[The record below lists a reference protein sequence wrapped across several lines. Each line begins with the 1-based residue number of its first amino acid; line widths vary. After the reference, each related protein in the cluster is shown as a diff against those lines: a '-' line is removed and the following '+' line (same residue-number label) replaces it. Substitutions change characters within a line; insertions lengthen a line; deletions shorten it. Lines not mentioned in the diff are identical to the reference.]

1 MRIACCSVVYEI
13 KWAFMEKSFWIVFKI
28 QGRNH
33 RIVDGIKTFCFLLIL
48 LGLSSKTSAEQ
59 VKVERKFDFNI
70 PQQTV
75 SAALIEFA
83 EQADLTLVF
92 PDELVQGK
100 SANAVIGR
108 FTLQEG
114 VEILLAGTELNPK
127 FSKRNILSILKEE
140 KTTNKKVKL
149 GLFPSIFS
157 AFSGGVNAQDSSVG
171 ALEQDAFTVEEI
183 IVTAFKRGEQVL
195 LDVPASVSVFSGDE
209 LADTGSYNLQD
220 FLQMAPGITIQ
231 NNGLSNQAQIRGVA
245 SVLGTST
252 VGYYIDESP
261 FAFVGSNITPD
272 SRAFDLE
279 RMEVLRGPQGTLY
292 GQGSVAGVIRMITK
306 NPSLNDTEFVAD
318 ISGSST
324 EDGGNNQLYNVAF
337 GVPLIEDKVAIR
349 VTGISEDLA
358 GWVDGQPGESF
369 DFFGQPTNN
378 FSGQD
383 LNDQQHKSLRI
394 KLLALTSERSTLTA
408 QYWDSDTDFG
418 NPDQSF
424 EDRTATIPIKNPV
437 SNKYKYAYVNYEY
450 EFDNFNFMSNTSYT
464 DAAVSNHGEFFGTDI
479 FTLTDNK
486 GWTQEMRFSSAGD
499 GPFQWIVGGM
509 YQKLDSNLLQDLD
522 QRINDAFGFPDAVQ
536 SDDTTNSA
544 VFADGT
550 YTFNDQWDVSIGGRY
565 FKDERA
571 TIDLSGATPAD
582 PNVQKFSDFSPRLN
596 VAFHPNDRSTIWF
609 QAAKGFRSGLN
620 QFPVTFFLAEPFGID
635 VPAGAEEEDLWTY
648 ELGYKS
654 EFNDGKVLLEAA
666 VFHNEW
672 DNLQQSAPV
681 ILQTLNAILNAGSAT
696 STGAE
701 LGLTFKP
708 NERLSVGGNVSWNDS
723 KYGEDVS
730 VSAIDIATGDTVP
743 VLVFPKDQ
751 RLANVPE
758 WTASLW
764 ADYRWPLEFGNG
776 AWEGYF
782 HADAQYRDVI
792 TNADGAGG
800 SLLSDDSL
808 VTRARIGIDNE
819 TWGVFLYANNLF
831 DEDSAF
837 TPANPEFSIQATRL
851 RPRTIGLNV
860 KYRL

>member
-1 MRIACCSVVYEI
+1 MRAHNYRDAGGVQILCLLVMLLSFCSIA
-13 KWAFMEKSFWIVFKI
+13 
-28 QGRNH
+28 
-33 RIVDGIKTFCFLLIL
+33 
-48 LGLSSKTSAEQ
+48 SAE
-59 VKVERKFDFNI
+59 KMEFNFNI
-70 PQQTV
+70 LQQEV
-75 SAALIEFA
+75 NSALIEFA
-83 EQADLTLVF
+83 EQADLTLMF
-92 PDELVQGK
+92 PDKLVKGK
-100 SANAVIGR
+100 SANKLIG
-108 FTLQEG
+108 TYSPQEG
-114 VEILLAGTELNPK
+114 INILLAGTGLTPM
-127 FSKRNILSILKEE
+127 FRSKILLSITSTEQSAIKGDTINLK
-140 KTTNKKVKL
+140 KKV
-149 GLFPSIFS
+149 GLLAALIG
-157 AFSGGVNAQDSSVG
+157 AFSGTANAQSAENNASVNEEKDDIDEIVVVSAFKHG
-171 ALEQDAFTVEEI
+171 EQD
-183 IVTAFKRGEQVL
+183 L
-195 LDVPASVSVFSGDE
+195 LTVPASVSVFSGDE
-209 LADTGSYNLQD
+209 LEDTGSYNLQD
-220 FLQMAPGITIQ
+220 FLQMAPGTTIQ
-231 NNGLSNQAQIRGVA
+231 NNGIYNQMQIRGVA

-292 GQGSVAGVIRMITK
+292 GQGSVAGVLRMITK

-324 EDGGNNQLYNVAF
+324 EDGGNNQLYNVAL

-358 GWVDGQPGESF
+358 GWIDGQPGESV

-378 FSGQD
+378 FSGKD
-383 LNDQQHKSLRI
+383 LNDQQHNSFRI

-408 QYWDSDTDFG
+408 QYWYSDTDFR
-418 NPDQSF
+418 NPDQGF

-437 SNKYKYAYVNYEY
+437 SNKYKYAYVNYEH

-479 FTLTDNK
+479 FSMVDNE
-486 GWTQEMRFSSAGD
+486 GWTQEMRISSTGD
-499 GPFQWIVGGM
+499 GPFQWIAGGM
-509 YQKLDSNLLQDLD
+509 YQKQDSNTLQDLD

-536 SDDTTNSA
+536 IDDTTNSA
-544 VFADGT
+544 LFADGT
-550 YTFNDQWDVSIGGRY
+550 YSFNEQWDVSIGARF

-571 TIDLSGATPAD
+571 TIDLSGATPPD
-582 PNVQKFSDFSPRLN
+582 PKVQKFSDFSPRLN
-596 VAFHPNDRSTIWF
+596 VAFHPNDQSTIFF
-609 QAAKGFRSGLN
+609 QAGKGFRSGLN
-620 QFPVTFFLAEPFGID
+620 QFAVTYFLAAPLGID
-635 VPAGAEEEDLWTY
+635 IPAGAQEEDLWTY

-696 STGAE
+696 SSGAE

-730 VSAIDIATGDTVP
+730 VNAIDLATGDTVP

-782 HADAQYRDVI
+782 HTDAQYRDVI

-800 SLLSDDSL
+800 ILFSDDSL
-808 VTRARIGIDNE
+808 VARARIGIDNE
-819 TWGVFLYANNLF
+819 TWGVFLFVNNMF

-837 TPANPEFSIQATRL
+837 TPANPPFAIWANRL

>member
-1 MRIACCSVVYEI
+1 MGIIAFCSAVYEI
-13 KWAFMEKSFWIVFKI
+13 SLFAFMETISESSYMRA
-28 QGRNH
+28 RNI
-33 RIVDGIKTFCFLLIL
+33 RVADGIRVLYLSLIS
-48 LGLSSKTSAEQ
+48 LGFSSTVLAE
-59 VKVERKFDFNI
+59 EATIDRKFDFNI
-70 PQQTV
+70 SQQPVNT
-75 SAALIEFA
+75 ALVEFA

-100 SANAVIGR
+100 SANEVIGR
-108 FTLQEG
+108 FTREKG
-114 VEILLAGTELNPK
+114 VAILLTGTGLTPK
-127 FSKRNILSILKEE
+127 FSNNIVLRVSATDILTE
-140 KTTNKKVKL
+140 
-149 GLFPSIFS
+149 
-157 AFSGGVNAQDSSVG
+157 FSGGANSEDQK
-171 ALEQDAFTVEEI
+171 EEPKFSGI
-183 IVTAFKRGEQVL
+183 EKITVTAFKRGKQVL
-195 LDVPASVSVFSGDE
+195 LAVPASVSVFGGDE
-209 LADTGSYNLQD
+209 LEDTGSYNLQD

-231 NNGLSNQAQIRGVA
+231 NSGLANYVQIRGIA

-261 FAFVGSNITPD
+261 FAFVGTNITPD

-324 EDGGNNQLYNVAF
+324 EDGGNNQQYNFAF

-349 VTGISEDLA
+349 VTATSEDLE

-369 DFFGQPTNN
+369 DFFGEPTNN
-378 FSGQD
+378 FSGKD
-383 LNDQQHKSLRI
+383 LNDQQHESYRI
-394 KLLALTSERSTLTA
+394 KLHALTSERSTLTA
-408 QYWDSDTDFG
+408 LYWYSDTNWG
-418 NPDQSF
+418 SADQSF
-424 EDRTATIPIKNPV
+424 EDRTTILPIENPI
-437 SNKYKYAYVNYEY
+437 SNEYEYGYVNYEY
-450 EFDNFNFMSNTSYT
+450 EFDNYSFMSNTSYT
-464 DAAVSNHGEFFGTDI
+464 AAEVSNHGEFFGTDI
-479 FTLTDNK
+479 FSRIDNK
-486 GWTQEMRFSSAGD
+486 GWTQEIRLSSDGD

-509 YQKLDSNLLQDLD
+509 YQKLESNTLQDLD

-544 VFADGT
+544 LFADGT
-550 YTFNDQWDVSIGGRY
+550 YTFNEQWDVSIGARY

-571 TIDLSGATPAD
+571 TIDPSGDTQSGT
-582 PNVQKFSDFSPRLN
+582 NVQTFSDFSPRLN
-596 VAFHPNDRSTIWF
+596 VAFHPNDLSTIWF
-609 QAAKGFRSGLN
+609 QAGKGFRSGLN
-620 QFPVTFFLAEPFGID
+620 QFAVTYFLAEPFGIE
-635 VPAGAEEEDLWTY
+635 VPAGAEDEDLWTY

-666 VFHNEW
+666 VFHNDW

-696 STGAE
+696 SSGAE
-701 LGLTFKP
+701 LVLTFKP

-723 KYGEDVS
+723 KYDEDVS
-730 VSAIDIATGDTVP
+730 VNAIDLATGDTVP
-743 VLVFPKDQ
+743 VSIFPKGQ

-758 WTASLW
+758 WTANLW

-782 HADAQYRDVI
+782 HTDAQYRDVI

-800 SLLSDDSL
+800 ILFSDDSL
-808 VTRARIGIDNE
+808 VARARIGIDNE
-819 TWGVFLYANNLF
+819 TWGVFLFVNNMF

-837 TPANPEFSIQATRL
+837 TPANPAFSIQATRL